1 VQADTGS
8 GSRAPSQSPG
18 KAHGSPSARQA
29 GRLSDG
35 HLRDGSGNG
44 LPAQGEALLGE
55 LKERNCEDFAGKIN
69 AAMNQAER
77 LERLE
82 EQMILLMRKK
92 GLRERVWGW
101 VEKLGVIV
109 GVISSVIT
117 LVILFLPQVNVNLD
131 KTLNRNDPFATQ
143 FAVVN
148 GSSFSIRDVHFR
160 CILNVGPMVRNSSTE
175 PEAPTERVNAGDTLV
190 RGCGV
195 KTENLNLNATL
206 QTVVIYSYP
215 ILGTQQVSVH
225 FEARN
230 DAQGVPQWF
239 KTIETTARLSVQ

>member
-1 VQADTGS
+1 M
-8 GSRAPSQSPG
+8 
-18 KAHGSPSARQA
+18 K
-29 GRLSDG
+29 
-35 HLRDGSGNG
+35 
-44 LPAQGEALLGE
+44 
-55 LKERNCEDFAGKIN
+55 
-69 AAMNQAER
+69 QAER

-82 EQMILLMRKK
+82 EQMILLMQKK
-92 GLRERVWGW
+92 RLSERVWAW
-101 VEKLGVIV
+101 VEKLGVIA
-109 GVISSVIT
+109 GVLSSVIS
-117 LVILFLPQVNVNLD
+117 LMILGLPQVNVNLD
-131 KTLNRNDPFATQ
+131 KTLNRSDPFATQ

-148 GSSFSIRDVHFR
+148 GSNFSIRDVHFR
-160 CILNVGPMVRNSSTE
+160 CIFNIRPMVRNNSTE
-175 PEAPTERVNAGDTLV
+175 PEPPTEKVNAGDTLV

-206 QTVVIYSYP
+206 ETVVTYSYP